1 MKTQESPQ
9 LQWWEASFS
18 RQSVLVSS
26 CYIAA
31 YIFEDMLKSF
41 CAAQDFMCV
50 SVCTHRLLFL
60 SILKVCWSANPTS
73 KKVSMD
79 TFRFRFLISWLRD
92 KCPLSKLKANLFLRR
107 KTLFPMYY
115 APTPCSRKWPP
126 TPVFLPGES
135 HGQRSLEGYS
145 PWGHKESDITE
156 RLTHRVPIWRAWR

>member
-1 MKTQESPQ
+1 MKIKWRLRNHPNYSDEKEVSAGRVC
-9 LQWWEASFS
+9 WW
-18 RQSVLVSS
+18 VIG
-26 CYIAA
+26 YIAA
-31 YIFEDMLKSF
+31 YIFKDMLKSF

-50 SVCTHRLLFL
+50 SVCTRRLLFP
-60 SILKVCWSANPTS
+60 STLKVCWYANPTS

-115 APTPCSRKWPP
+115 APIPYSRKWPP

-135 HGQRSLEGYS
+135 HEQRSL
-145 PWGHKESDITE
+145 
-156 RLTHRVPIWRAWR
+156 